1 MDIQA
6 AETLLSFAEGAAREL
21 KGPDAKTVLGQ
32 VEHRYGELQDALQW
46 FIDQR
51 RAEEGLRL
59 ANALYNFWITRQR
72 FDEGSL
78 WFDRVLGLTGGDA
91 IGRGTAFI
99 GAGFMAFWKGE
110 DSRSAVAFN
119 RALEIGR
126 ELGDRFMTARALGGL
141 SRVALRS
148 DVAEGRRL
156 AREALTVSEEAAD
169 DAGRSNAMHL
179 LGVGAQIAGDL
190 LEAREWMSKRL
201 ALVRE
206 MKNDAMISSEAS
218 NLSMVE
224 RQLGNLDAAE
234 TLVREAMEIAERRG
248 DEFMKPF
255 TLNGLAAIA
264 SERGQFERAATLIG
278 AAEAIMQAQGAAW
291 PPDERPHYER
301 TVSDLGNAMGPE
313 AFGRFRNTGRAM
325 NSSEA
330 VRFALSADI
339 TAR

>member
-1 MDIQA
+1 M
-6 AETLLSFAEGAAREL
+6 
-21 KGPDAKTVLGQ
+21 
-32 VEHRYGELQDALQW
+32 QW

-51 RAEEGLRL
+51 RAQEGLRF
-59 ANALYNFWITRQR
+59 ANALYAFWIAKQR

-78 WFDRVLGLTGGDA
+78 WFDRVLRLAGGDEPS
-91 IGRGTAFI
+91 RGTAFI

-110 DSRSAVAFN
+110 DSRAAVSFN
-119 RALEIGR
+119 RGLDVGR
-126 ELGDRFMTARALGGL
+126 ELSDRFMIARALGGL

-156 AREALTVSEEAAD
+156 AREALIVSDGAAD

-206 MKNDAMISSEAS
+206 MKNEALISSEAS

-255 TLNGLAAIA
+255 TLSGMAAIA
-264 SERGQFERAATLIG
+264 SERGQLERAATLIG
-278 AAEAIMQAQGAAW
+278 AAETIMEAQGATW

-301 TVSDLGNAMGPE
+301 TVSALCTTMGSA
-313 AFGRFRNTGRAM
+313 AFRRFRTAGRAM

-330 VRFALSADI
+330 VRFALSAGE
-339 TAR
+339 R